1 MRRAEF
7 SGNVARSTV
16 MRTLTRAFTLLLAAA
31 AARAGGDDDGDRIRD
46 GVRRIGVPGVPGLLS
61 VCGAKAF
68 PVVVAPAAGGAA
80 PVMAA
85 AKAGKGRL
93 VVFSHDGWFG
103 PVLDE
108 ADTGRLF
115 ENAARWAGGDRKKPR
130 AGARGFGHAL
140 KLLAA
145 RGIAT
150 ESLDGAAWLAQLDD
164 LDILCLAPRALSD
177 AEIEALNRFLARG
190 GGILTGVTG
199 WGWEQ
204 LNPGKSLRSDL
215 PIHRL
220 TAPHGLLFGGG
231 SIQVPSNRLLDVTEP
246 PPLAHAGEALDA
258 LARGKAEPA
267 AVATVSRCLRDL
279 PPGDEV
285 LLPRLRKLLRTT
297 KRKLPP
303 LTDADGL
310 AKVLLAYELIDGDR
324 AGAHPAAEQFPGAV
338 ARSAPAA
345 ERDVTVESTVGC
357 WVSTGLY
364 ARPGEEVG
372 AKVPPGA
379 TGKGLSLRIGAH
391 TDTLWDKPN
400 WDRAP
405 EISRTAALD
414 SVHVRLANPFG
425 GLVYVETGGGGSG
438 GRWEI
443 ALTGCVEAPYYRLGE
458 TTPEEW
464 AKRRKAPGPWAE
476 LATSKVILTVP
487 SEFVRDLPLPGP
499 LLIFWDKVLDGAA
512 DLSSIP
518 RERARPERYV
528 TDKQI
533 SAGYMHS
540 GYPIMTHLDAA
551 PRFVDLATLERDG
564 DWGMFHEMGHNHQ
577 QGDWTFDGTVE
588 VTCNLYSLYTLER
601 ICTSGKLH
609 EAIEPA
615 KRRELI
621 ARHRAQG
628 LPFVAWKNQPFLALL
643 CYAQLKEAFGW
654 ESYMKVFAEYR
665 ALAPEERPKNDD
677 EKRDQW
683 MTRFSRAVGRDLGP
697 FFGGW
702 GIPTSEAARRALSD
716 LPAWMPEEM
725 R

>member
-1 MRRAEF
+1 MSMRP
-7 SGNVARSTV
+7 G
-16 MRTLTRAFTLLLAAA
+16 LILLLLLAV
-31 AARAGGDDDGDRIRD
+31 ARGGDARD
-46 GVRRIGVPGVPGLLS
+46 PLCEGVARIGVPGVPGLLS
-61 VCGAKAF
+61 VCGPKAF
-68 PVVVAPAAGGAA
+68 AVVAAPAAGGAA
-80 PVMAA
+80 PVVAA
-85 AKAGKGRL
+85 SRAGKGRIVL
-93 VVFSHDGWFG
+93 FSHDGWFG

-108 ADTGRLF
+108 ADTGLLMA
-115 ENAARWAGGDRKKPR
+115 NAVRWAGGEKRKTR
-130 AGARGFGHAL
+130 AGVRGLAHTARV
-140 KLLAA
+140 LAA
-145 RGIAT
+145 RGLAVAD
-150 ESLDGAAWLAQLDD
+150 LDGAGWLARLDD
-164 LDILCLAPRALSD
+164 IDALCLAPRDLSD
-177 AEIEALNRFLARG
+177 AEIEALEKFIAKG
-190 GGILTGVTG
+190 GGLLTGVTG

-204 LNPGKSLRSDL
+204 LNRGKSLSRDL

-231 SIQVPSNRLLDVTEP
+231 SIHVPGNRLLEVTDP
-246 PPLAHAGEALDA
+246 PPLAHAGEALDT

-324 AGAHPAAEQFPGAV
+324 GGAHPAAEQFPGAV
-338 ARSAPAA
+338 ARGAPAA
-345 ERDVTVESTVGC
+345 EREVTVESTVGC

-364 ARPGEEVG
+364 ARPGEEVR

-379 TGKGLSLRIGAH
+379 VGKGLSLRIGAH
-391 TDTLWDKPN
+391 SDTLWDKPN

-405 EISRTAALD
+405 EITRAVALD
-414 SVHVRLANPFG
+414 KAEVKLANPFG

-443 ALTGCVEAPYYRLGE
+443 ALSGCVEAPFYRLGE

-487 SEFVRDLPLPGP
+487 SEFVRELPLPGP
-499 LLIFWDKVLDGAA
+499 LLIFWDRVLDAAA

-551 PRFVDLATLERDG
+551 PRFVDLKTLERDG

-588 VTCNLYSLYTLER
+588 VTCNLYSLYMLER
-601 ICTSGKLH
+601 VCTSGKIH

-615 KRRELI
+615 RRRELI
-621 ARHRAQG
+621 ARHRGQG
-628 LPFVAWKNQPFLALL
+628 NSFTAWKNQPFLALL
-643 CYAQLKEAFGW
+643 SYAQLKEAFGW
-654 ESYMKVFAEYR
+654 ETYMKVFAEYR
-665 ALAPEERPKNDD
+665 ALAPAERPKNDD

-683 MTRFSRAVGRDLGP
+683 MTRFSRAVGRNLGP
-697 FFGGW
+697 FFEAW
-702 GIPTSEAARRALSD
+702 GIPTSEAARRALAD
-716 LPAWMPEEM
+716 LPDWMPEEM